1 MFLEEWRAADR
12 VGVSVAA
19 RRWAVASGAVPPA
32 DGPGGCWSA
41 RAVADVDREGVRAAL
56 VGCTAFAAA
65 ELLTAA
71 LGDPLPVGRPPATA
85 RMIGDLV
92 QAGVLVWLGADRR
105 TPDVHRDQVAMLTR
119 RRDLPTLLD
128 RHTRL
133 GPDQAA
139 RRLGVRRTEV
149 DHLVRLRMLRTVGT
163 GEVDFGRARGG
174 VVEVPL
180 YAGRDV
186 ALMPLRWPEV
196 DWPALRALGSGRRSP
211 LAGWESADAG
221 MTPAMVAR
229 AAGVGRGTV
238 TAWRRRHPDF
248 PTAAGGTAVSVPC
261 FDRSAVVDWLLGHG
275 KVRWPSGWTDDCGLG
290 GASGV
295 RVGAG

>member
-1 MFLEEWRAADR
+1 MDGLGFLEEWRAADR

-19 RRWAVASGAVPPA
+19 WRWAVASGMVPAA

-41 RAVADVDREGVRAAL
+41 GAVADVDREGVRAAL
-56 VGCTAFAAA
+56 VGCSAGAAA
-65 ELLTAA
+65 ELLTGA
-71 LGDPLPVGRPPATA
+71 LGDPLPVGRPGVTA
-85 RMIGDLV
+85 WMVGDLV
-92 QAGVLVWLGADRR
+92 EAGVLVWLGGDRR
-105 TPDVHRDQVAMLTR
+105 TPAVHRDQVRALAR
-119 RRDLPTLLD
+119 RRDLPALLD

-186 ALMPLRWPEV
+186 AEQGRAFGSAGGVEV
-196 DWPALRALGSGRRSP
+196 
-211 LAGWESADAG
+211 ADALLEG
-221 MTPAMVAR
+221 GGVLGIVAPSR
-229 AAGVGRGTV
+229 DATQ
-238 TAWRRRHPDF
+238 HI
-248 PTAAGGTAVSVPC
+248 
-261 FDRSAVVDWLLGHG
+261 DR
-275 KVRWPSGWTDDCGLG
+275 
-290 GASGV
+290 
-295 RVGAG
+295 